1 MASLEID
8 VAKLFVGPNWSDTM
22 KGHKLQL
29 LKHQCTCHTVSIHK
43 PSYGWPNP
51 YPQTI
56 NFISKLPHIMYIIS
70 IGWICILATLSVW
83 SPPSTHE
90 VSRTVKLYYKTWV
103 HPFFPPWNT
112 RLSHFINEA
121 IFFMCWNIES
131 FPQISCAAW
140 EKVWESCDN
149 YCCNSWWRWI
159 LKEKKIISPYFQKRT
174 TPTKSDTFK
183 KPKVI

>member
-56 NFISKLPHIMYIIS
+56 NFISKVPHIMDIMS
-70 IGWICILATLSVW
+70 IGWIYILATLSAW

-90 VSRTVKLYYKTWV
+90 VSRTVKLYNKKWIYPCFFAPETQNFLISSMRQFSSCV
-103 HPFFPPWNT
+103 EILNPFPKFHVLLEKRYERVVT
-112 RLSHFINEA
+112 IDVQ
-121 IFFMCWNIES
+121 FMMKVNLKR
-131 FPQISCAAW
+131 
-140 EKVWESCDN
+140 EKDN
-149 YCCNSWWRWI
+149 
-159 LKEKKIISPYFQKRT
+159 
-174 TPTKSDTFK
+174 
-183 KPKVI
+183 